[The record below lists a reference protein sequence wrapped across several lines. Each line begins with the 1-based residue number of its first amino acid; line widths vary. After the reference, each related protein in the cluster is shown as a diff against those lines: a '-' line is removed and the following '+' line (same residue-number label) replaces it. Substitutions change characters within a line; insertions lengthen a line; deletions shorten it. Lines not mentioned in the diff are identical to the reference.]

1 MQIWWLPIAPQV
13 DTMVVLAGVLTVGF
27 SLKPNILFNAPIK
40 ALTLQT
46 TISIPAPIPLAQKQ
60 SRFYVQWIWILNN
73 QICQIKRKTYI
84 YGWVHVTFNVILSN
98 IISFNIFFDICIA
111 KFQDGHKSITI
122 STIKRLNFKC
132 LYFKIMHKYEFM
144 NWIVN
149 NIWLKQNLALVLKI

>member
-1 MQIWWLPIAPQV
+1 MWYFPDKFRNSVFLLQIFENGGIWPFSPIMQIWWLPIAPQV

-46 TISIPAPIPLAQKQ
+46 TMSIPAPIPLAQKQ

-98 IISFNIFFDICIA
+98 IISFNIFFDICHWIT
-111 KFQDGHKSITI
+111 FSIYNIHNCKI
-122 STIKRLNFKC
+122 SR
-132 LYFKIMHKYEFM
+132 
-144 NWIVN
+144 WS
-149 NIWLKQNLALVLKI
+149 